1 MAKQES
7 AWKQMIH
14 FYRHDY
20 EEQHAPMLYGDVWLK
35 TKSHQRLI
43 LGLSDQGRQP
53 YTTVSQ
59 VTLPTIGSHL
69 NSGDV
74 LVTLLTGQGPQ
85 PLSTPF
91 SGTVQKV
98 NDTLQATPQQ
108 LLTLKQNDNW
118 LVQLKA
124 D

>member
-35 TKSHQRLI
+35 TKSRQRLI
-43 LGLSDQGRQP
+43 LGLSDQGQQSL
-53 YTTVSQ
+53 TAVSQ
-59 VTLPTIGSHL
+59 VNLPTIGKHL
-69 NSGDV
+69 ASGDV
-74 LVTLLTGQGPQ
+74 LVTITDDQGAHALT
-85 PLSTPF
+85 TPF
-91 SGTVQKV
+91 SGTVRKV
-98 NDTLQATPQQ
+98 NTDLQRDPHQ
-108 LLTLKQNDNW
+108 LTGNKQNDNW
-118 LVQLKA
+118 LVQLTA

>member
-1 MAKQES
+1 M
-7 AWKQMIH
+7 
-14 FYRHDY
+14 
-20 EEQHAPMLYGDVWLK
+20 
-35 TKSHQRLI
+35 
-43 LGLSDQGRQP
+43 
-53 YTTVSQ
+53 
-59 VTLPTIGSHL
+59 PTIGSHL

-74 LVTLLTGQGPQ
+74 LVTLLTDQGPQ